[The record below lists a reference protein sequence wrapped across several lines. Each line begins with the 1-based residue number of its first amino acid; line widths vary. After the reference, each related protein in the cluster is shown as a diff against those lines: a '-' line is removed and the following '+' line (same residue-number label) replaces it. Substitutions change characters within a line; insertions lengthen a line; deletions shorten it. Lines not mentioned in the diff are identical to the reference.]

1 MHPTSTPYAEGLLPV
16 GDNNH
21 IHWEVSG
28 NPSGKPAVLFHGGPG
43 APSNATRWRRDF
55 DPAHWK
61 LVVWHQRGCGK
72 STPHAGDPATSMEHN
87 TTRHLI
93 DDAEKLREHLGIE
106 KWLLIGGSWGSTLVL
121 AYAEQHPHRVSE
133 IIIAAVT
140 TSRPREHTWITRGL
154 ALFFPDHFEKF
165 QEGVPEEDRD
175 GNLALAY
182 NRLLN
187 SPDPAVREKAAVD
200 WNRWD
205 LATITGGDN
214 DFTGTPYEDP
224 HFRYTIARIVTHYW
238 GNEAFLEPDEIIGN
252 LHRLHGIPGVLIHGR
267 HDFGG
272 PLQTAWEVAKGWP
285 DAELVILDDA
295 GHQAKD
301 GNSMD
306 LAIAGAI
313 ARFR

>member
-1 MHPTSTPYAEGLLPV
+1 MHPRSQPYSQGLLDV
-16 GDNNH
+16 GNNTH

-28 NPSGKPAVLFHGGPG
+28 NPNGKPAVLFHGGPG
-43 APSNATRWRRDF
+43 APSNAARWREDF

-61 LVVWHQRGCGK
+61 LVIWHQRGCGK
-72 STPHAGDPATSMEHN
+72 STPHAGDPATSLEHN
-87 TTRHLI
+87 TTQHLV

-106 KWLLIGGSWGSTLVL
+106 KWLLIGGSWGSTLIL

-140 TSRPREHTWITRGL
+140 TSRPQEHAWITRGL

-165 QEGVPEEDRD
+165 LEGVPEEDRD

-182 NRLLN
+182 HRLLN
-187 SPDPAVREKAAVD
+187 SPDAAVREKAAYD
-200 WNRWD
+200 WNKWD
-205 LATITGGDN
+205 LATVTGGNN

-238 GNEAFLEPDEIIGN
+238 GNEAFLEPNHIIDN

-285 DAELVILDDA
+285 DAELVVLDDA

-306 LAIAGAI
+306 VAIANAI